1 MKLEAMLFRTLNPF
15 VYMIRRYPKAARK
28 RRVRAKWRNRFG
40 PSMDDAY
47 ALWLMGETPTK
58 TPSPYDD
65 EYVITFTDTDA
76 PE

>member
-40 PSMDDAY
+40 PSMADIIAAAFVDQFKDTFIPY
-47 ALWLMGETPTK
+47 NK
-58 TPSPYDD
+58 PSPYDD
-65 EYVITFTDTDA
+65 EYTITFL
-76 PE
+76 